1 MKINLNRGSFILL
14 LLSFWV
20 IGSAYGQEDGT
31 TRRSN
36 LRKINIMEGSTIHL
50 LSPEPV
56 QYVDISSSRVLGDLP
71 MDNIVRIKLLPDSSS
86 LDAGFE
92 TLGPLTIVGDNY
104 IVQYDLEE
112 WSGGFLS
119 SVPTMI
125 EIQPEE
131 VKLMKVPGI
140 GLSHSQMKDHA
151 IGIVANRYSQPIRRQ
166 TEYGITVS
174 LNTIH
179 TIGDYIFL
187 DLSFRNSSN
196 LAYTVDELRFSI
208 EDRKITK
215 ATNVQAVEIEPLWQ
229 LYPFEEFKKSH
240 RNIYVLR
247 KATFPGNK
255 VLKISLTEKQI
266 SGRTVNLQIKYKD
279 LLDADSI

>member
-1 MKINLNRGSFILL
+1 MKFNLNRTSIALL
-14 LLSFWV
+14 LLSFWMISSV
-20 IGSAYGQEDGT
+20 YGQEDGT

-56 QYVDISSSRVLGDLP
+56 RYVDISSDRVLGDLA
-71 MDNIVRIKLLPDSSS
+71 MDNIVRIKLLPDSSGRHF
-86 LDAGFE
+86 GFE
-92 TLGPLTIVGDNY
+92 KLGPLTIVGDNY
-104 IVQYDLEE
+104 IIQYDLEE

-125 EIQPEE
+125 EIQADE
-131 VKLMKVPGI
+131 VKRLEVPGI
-140 GLSHSQMKDHA
+140 GLSHGQMQDHA
-151 IGIVANRYSQPIRRQ
+151 IGILANRHSQTIRRQ
-166 TEYGITVS
+166 TDYGITVS

-187 DLSFRNSSN
+187 DLSFKNSSN
-196 LAYTVDELRFSI
+196 LSYSVDELRFSI
-208 EDRKITK
+208 EDRKIAK

-229 LYPFEEFKKSH
+229 LYPFDEFKKSH

-266 SGRTVNLQIKYKD
+266 SGRTVSLQIKYKD